1 MDSEEL
7 KTTMESEGDRSCL
20 RLSGEVVAPA
30 EYSGVTTKNGRSG

>member
-7 KTTMESEGDRSCL
+7 NTTIESEGDRSFL
-20 RLSGEVVAPA
+20 KLSGEVVAP